1 MRLILI
7 DHCGSSLPVNI
18 VINLHSFDR
27 EAAGNFPF
35 TFIHKTLDSAPNSLW
50 PFYKKLPKI
59 MPFFNF
65 ASKRGQ
71 SFLAFCTLPG
81 PRSKNFVPFWEFFH
95 LFFFQNVAFNKYSCY
110 IYNICHNL
118 SFCKKLRSCNEGLG
132 LLKLTDA
139 ALISINPSPSNVN
152 FLEELIITISE
163 FLANIEKRC
172 PQCHLQR
179 MDSAYSPGT

>member
-95 LFFFQNVAFNKYSCY
+95 LLLSTSTHVIY
-110 IYNICHNL
+110 ITYVITL
-118 SFCKKLRSCNEGLG
+118 ASARS
-132 LLKLTDA
+132 
-139 ALISINPSPSNVN
+139 
-152 FLEELIITISE
+152 
-163 FLANIEKRC
+163 
-172 PQCHLQR
+172 
-179 MDSAYSPGT
+179 

>member
-27 EAAGNFPF
+27 EAAGNLPF

-95 LFFFQNVAFNKYSCY
+95 LFFFKTLLSTSTHVIY
-110 IYNICHNL
+110 IMYVITL
-118 SFCKKLRSCNEGLG
+118 ASARS
-132 LLKLTDA
+132 
-139 ALISINPSPSNVN
+139 
-152 FLEELIITISE
+152 
-163 FLANIEKRC
+163 
-172 PQCHLQR
+172 
-179 MDSAYSPGT
+179 